1 MKWPF
6 ELIQTGKETT
16 QPENTFMTMI
26 SPEPLINGKTKTLLP
41 IVPIMSFLH
50 TPVPNWG
57 RGGNSSYGRE
67 VAPNFK
73 HYHLVKDYLLHT
85 KY

>member
-41 IVPIMSFLH
+41 IVPIMSFLP

-57 RGGNSSYGRE
+57 RGGGEFLLREGSSPE
-67 VAPNFK
+67 F
-73 HYHLVKDYLLHT
+73 
-85 KY
+85 

>member
-6 ELIQTGKETT
+6 ELIQTGKATT

-26 SPEPLINGKTKTLLP
+26 SPEPLINGKTKHYYLLYP
-41 IVPIMSFLH
+41 SCHFYLLLSR
-50 TPVPNWG
+50 TG
-57 RGGNSSYGRE
+57 GGGGNSSYGRE

>member
-6 ELIQTGKETT
+6 ELIQIGKETT

-41 IVPIMSFLH
+41 IVPIMSFLS

-57 RGGNSSYGRE
+57 RGGGEFLLRERSSPE
-67 VAPNFK
+67 F
-73 HYHLVKDYLLHT
+73 
-85 KY
+85 

>member
-41 IVPIMSFLH
+41 IVPIMSFLP

-57 RGGNSSYGRE
+57 RGGGGFLLRERSSPE
-67 VAPNFK
+67 F
-73 HYHLVKDYLLHT
+73 
-85 KY
+85 

>member
-6 ELIQTGKETT
+6 ELIQNGKETT

-41 IVPIMSFLH
+41 IVPIMSFLP

-57 RGGNSSYGRE
+57 RGGEFLLRERSSPE
-67 VAPNFK
+67 F
-73 HYHLVKDYLLHT
+73 
-85 KY
+85 